1 MSKTDFCRECHKKLN
16 MRNEKMILGRIR
28 CEKAP
33 QVVPA
38 CVNSEWIWDLS
49 DDNVVDVSTEMK
61 ILMRYERI
69 INTLESCVHSS
80 CDIVLYHDILGGH
93 YSDDNCILY
102 CAT

>member
-1 MSKTDFCRECHKKLN
+1 MRKWFWVEFAARKL
-16 MRNEKMILGRIR
+16 RKLCQPASTASGFEIYQMIEG
-28 CEKAP
+28 
-33 QVVPA
+33 
-38 CVNSEWIWDLS
+38 
-49 DDNVVDVSTEMK
+49 DNVVDVSTEMK

>member
-1 MSKTDFCRECHKKLN
+1 
-16 MRNEKMILGRIR
+16 MIEG
-28 CEKAP
+28 
-33 QVVPA
+33 
-38 CVNSEWIWDLS
+38 
-49 DDNVVDVSTEMK
+49 DNVVDVSTEMK

-80 CDIVLYHDILGGH
+80 FGIVLYHDILGGH